1 MSGKLQGSAF
11 ISPSKSVAALQLMK
25 REVDQ
30 MVLGFFTFASFFH
43 YYFYLAYFVSTGH

>member
-1 MSGKLQGSAF
+1 MGNYKALRF
-11 ISPSKSVAALQLMK
+11 ISPSKSIAALQLMK

-30 MVLGFFTFASFFH
+30 MVLGFFPFASFFH